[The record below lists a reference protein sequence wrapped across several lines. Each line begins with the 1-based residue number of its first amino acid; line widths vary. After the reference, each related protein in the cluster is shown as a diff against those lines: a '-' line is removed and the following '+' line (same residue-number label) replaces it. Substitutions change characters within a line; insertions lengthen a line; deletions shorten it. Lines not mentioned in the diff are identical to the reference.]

1 MDRMLV
7 VDAEKGLTL
16 VELMIVLAVLAAT
29 LTVGAPSMQAM
40 LHKNR
45 VRTETS
51 RLLTAINLARSEAV
65 MRNQPVSLC
74 PSAMA
79 STGEPVCSGVYSGG
93 WIVFSNA
100 DKDRVVDAGTDEVLK
115 VFEGLPRG
123 YTLTNR
129 AGTRDAL
136 ELINY
141 LPDGSSH
148 RNRTLLLC
156 PPAGVSVQAL
166 SIVINIVGRPRMAR
180 DWGECPAA
188 SWNGGGG

>member
-1 MDRMLV
+1 VDRMSLLYP
-7 VDAEKGLTL
+7 EKGLTL
-16 VELMIVLAVLAAT
+16 VELMVVLVVLAAT
-29 LTVGAPSMQAM
+29 LSAGAPSMQKM

-45 VRTETS
+45 VRSEAS
-51 RLLTAINLARSEAV
+51 RLLSAINLARSEAV
-65 MRNQPVSLC
+65 MRNLPVSMC
-74 PSAMA
+74 PSTMA
-79 STGEPVCSGVYSGG
+79 VTGEPVCSGVYSGG

-129 AGTRDAL
+129 AGTRAAL

-148 RNRTLLLC
+148 RNRTLLVC
-156 PPAGVSVQAL
+156 SPAGAPVQPL
-166 SIVINIVGRPRMAR
+166 SIVINIVGRPRLAR

-188 SWNGGGG
+188 

>member
-1 MDRMLV
+1 MDRMSLLNP
-7 VDAEKGLTL
+7 AKGLTL
-16 VELMIVLAVLAAT
+16 IELMIVLVVLAAT
-29 LTVGAPSMQAM
+29 LSAGAPSMQNM
-40 LHKNR
+40 LHRNR
-45 VRTETS
+45 VRTEAT
-51 RLLTAINLARSEAV
+51 RMLAAINLARSEAV
-65 MRNQPVSLC
+65 MRNLPVSMC

-79 STGEPVCSGVYSGG
+79 FTGEPVCSGVYAAG

-100 DKDRVVDAGTDEVLK
+100 DKDRIVDAGTDEVLK
-115 VFEGLPRG
+115 VFPGLPRG

-129 AGTRDAL
+129 AGTRAAL

-156 PPAGVSVQAL
+156 SPAGASVHAL
-166 SIVINIVGRPRMAR
+166 SIVINIVGRPRLAR

-188 SWNGGGG
+188 

>member
-1 MDRMLV
+1 VDRMSLL
-7 VDAEKGLTL
+7 DPAKGLTL
-16 VELMIVLAVLAAT
+16 VELMIVLVVLAAT
-29 LTVGAPSMQAM
+29 LSIGAPSMQNM

-45 VRTETS
+45 VRSESS

-65 MRNQPVSLC
+65 MRNLPVSLC

-79 STGEPVCSGVYSGG
+79 LTGEPVCSGVYSGG

-129 AGTRDAL
+129 AGTRAAL

-156 PPAGVSVQAL
+156 SPAGGSMHAL
-166 SIVINIVGRPRMAR
+166 SIVINIVGRPRLAR
-180 DWGECPAA
+180 DWGECPAT
-188 SWNGGGG
+188 